1 MQARQ
6 SQLYTVTM
14 RGSLPCDTE
23 ILLPQSLALEFGCDS
38 YVVCKQNC
46 ACAFIPKYVCMSLP
60 SLLIRTS
67 LNGNDGQKL
76 LAVLWA
82 MSKKKKTKK
91 NPSLVPTVDLAFPC
105 FLCLPLNL
113 SIHVFVL
120 WPAKPAREMD
130 MQIFWLRQW
139 HSGRPGGS
147 GLRSTHPY

>member
-105 FLCLPLNL
+105 FLCLPLYL
-113 SIHVFVL
+113 SIHVFVQL
-120 WPAKPAREMD
+120 GRWTCKS
-130 MQIFWLRQW
+130 FGCG
-139 HSGRPGGS
+139 SGRVDDQTAADYV
-147 GLRSTHPY
+147 RSTRRY